1 MTLNEEQKKIQT
13 AMNSAL
19 SGLQEDPWLAQRV
32 LAHEKG
38 ETPVVKKISV
48 TAILII
54 VLIILSMTA
63 ALAAGLGLFGV
74 LSRQYG
80 QDSRLSA
87 LDSASENIGME
98 WTIDDDVV
106 LRIDQ
111 AYYEGDRVFIS
122 YRMSGHWYSSALHD
136 GAPDGIPHWD
146 WEEDFIAAENLMST
160 IPERQQDI
168 LLLDGKS
175 RRWIECDEINLHDGM
190 SLADGTYLDIIGG
203 EQFVLPDGSAVGWK
217 ECVIPEDRVL
227 ETLTFRVRLFSI
239 HGIMFQDGPTY
250 RYAAQGGRE
259 QHLDLTLTRNDSLE
273 KLSGESFQKDHSA
286 AVLLT
291 AGHIDLRG
299 TATLR
304 CPDTW
309 IEAWNTWDT
318 AQSLDIIADWHLYR
332 NNVPVSDTGLQAV
345 YSKEGNSLVF
355 DLQFPQ
361 TDDLEGLALVPEYSL
376 TGEHPEEAIVLTK
389 TAE

>member
-63 ALAAGLGLFGV
+63 ALAAGLGLFGE

-122 YRMSGHWYSSALHD
+122 YRMSGHWYSSVLHD

-175 RRWIECDEINLHDGM
+175 RRWIECRDTGLHDGL
-190 SLADGTYLDIIGG
+190 SLADGTYLDIISGDNLIQ
-203 EQFVLPDGSAVGWK
+203 EDGSVIGWK
-217 ECVIPEDRVL
+217 ECEIPDDRL
-227 ETLTFRVRLFSI
+227 AGTLTFRARLYRHHSV
-239 HGIMFQDGPTY
+239 MYQDGTTY
-250 RYAAQGGRE
+250 RQSMERGE
-259 QHLDLTLTRNDSLE
+259 TTSFDFTLTQNTDLTHL
-273 KLSGESFQKDHSA
+273 KGSGNGLNYSA
-286 AVLLT
+286 LAELT

-299 TATLR
+299 KITVT
-304 CPDTW
+304 CPDAWIQVWKTW
-309 IEAWNTWDT
+309 EVPEQIDMIE
-318 AQSLDIIADWHLYR
+318 DWYLYVHGELLSE
-332 NNVPVSDTGLQAV
+332 NGLQSV
-345 YSKEGNSLVF
+345 GVSGENQLVF
-355 DLQFPQ
+355 EVLFDAM
-361 TDDLEGLALVPEYSL
+361 DDLNGLALVPVYRDQL
-376 TGEHPEEAIVLTK
+376 PRMEEAIALSI
-389 TAE
+389 E